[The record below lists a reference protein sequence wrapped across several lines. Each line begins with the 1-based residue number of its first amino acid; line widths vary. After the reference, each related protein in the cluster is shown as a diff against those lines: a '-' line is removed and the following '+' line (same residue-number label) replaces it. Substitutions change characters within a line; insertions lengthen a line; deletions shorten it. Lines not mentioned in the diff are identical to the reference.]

1 MANGGNFCTLNS
13 TGQNGGSDSSQKI
26 YENNNLQARDF
37 RYFDAT
43 VIGTFGVRSGKWYY
57 EATFATGA
65 AGSGPAWGWC
75 NSMFNIDAGLSYT
88 VPSSQSGGDTIHI
101 YGVGDSG
108 TIRVT
113 SGVHNE
119 SGSNWADT
127 DKSAASGQ
135 IAGIAVDFDNSKA
148 YFSVNGSFT
157 DVRSGQDPA
166 NGTNPCLAPSGGLYT
181 WNLTAENLARYG
193 PWYPAIGNWAASSRT
208 VRVNFGQDSTF
219 QGQVSAGGNSDENGF
234 GDFKYAV
241 PAGFLALCS
250 GNLPLAE
257 EIDPAKTN
265 SNYVGEKQFGVV
277 TYTGTGGNG
286 NNITGL
292 GFQPDLVWF
301 KNRGNGGANYKNNL
315 ADTSRGITKVVY
327 SDASN
332 AEETNGDIT
341 SFDSD
346 GFTVGGS
353 GTYVNAS
360 SQNYVA
366 WGWRANGGTTVSN
379 SDGDITS
386 TVQANTNS
394 GFSIVT
400 WTGNGSA
407 AQSIGHGLGKAPA
420 MIFVKNR
427 DQADD
432 WAVYHKGIGNAAH
445 LLLNSTSSY
454 STGSAYWGSFTPTT
468 SIFKVGSDHKLNAS
482 GEKYVAYVWAEVEG
496 HSAFGLYCGNS
507 NTNGTY
513 VSTGFRPR
521 LLMMRRYTGTDSFF
535 VYDRSRST
543 GTGANGI
550 GNFLQWNDNAAES
563 GSNLVDFTGN
573 GFRMTSTSASQNPSG
588 TVLLYAAWGD
598 VPAKYNNSF

>member
-43 VIGTFGVRSGKWYY
+43 VIGNFGVRSGKWYY
-57 EATFATGA
+57 EVTFKTSAG
-65 AGSGPAWGWC
+65 GSGPAWGWC
-75 NSMFNIDAGLSYT
+75 NSMFNIDAGLSYN

-101 YGVGDSG
+101 YDAGNSG
-108 TIRVT
+108 TVRVT

-119 SGSNWADT
+119 SGSNWANTEATGTSD
-127 DKSAASGQ
+127 D
-135 IAGIAVDFDNSKA
+135 IVGIAVDFDNSKA
-148 YFSVNGSFT
+148 YFSIDGSFT
-157 DVRSGQDPA
+157 DVRTGQDPA

-193 PWYPAIGNWAASSRT
+193 PWYPAIGNWAAASRT

-265 SNYVGEKQFGVV
+265 SNYVGEKQFGIV
-277 TYTGTGGNG
+277 TYTGTGSSNA
-286 NNITGL
+286 ITGVN
-292 GFQPDLVWF
+292 FQPDLVWI
-301 KNRGNGGANYKNNL
+301 KKRNSATTGNNML
-315 ADTSRGITKVVY
+315 VDSSRGVQK
-327 SDASN
+327 SLASN
-332 AEETNGDIT
+332 SSGAEGNDTNGLT
-341 SFDSD
+341 AFGSD
-346 GFTVGGS
+346 GFTVN
-353 GTYVNAS
+353 TDDNYNKS
-360 SQNYVA
+360 SDTYVA
-366 WGWRANGGTTVSN
+366 WCWRANGGTTVSN

-400 WTGNGSA
+400 YTGNGSA
-407 AQSIGHGLGKAPA
+407 AQSIGHGLGKVPA

-468 SIFKVGSDHKLNAS
+468 SLFKVGSDHKLNAS

-521 LLMMRRYTGTDSFF
+521 MLMIRRYTGTDSFF

-550 GNFLQWNDNAAES
+550 GNFLQWNDTAAES

-573 GFRMTSTSASQNPSG
+573 GFRMTSTSASQNPSA